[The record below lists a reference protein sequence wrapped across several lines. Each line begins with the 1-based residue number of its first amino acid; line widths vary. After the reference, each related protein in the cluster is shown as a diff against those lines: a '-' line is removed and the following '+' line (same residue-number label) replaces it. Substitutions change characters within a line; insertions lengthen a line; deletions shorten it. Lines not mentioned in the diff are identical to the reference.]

1 MWKGAFPL
9 PFMHLPDEIHKK
21 TKHRSSNAV
30 VIIHVVI
37 EGSHAFMQFKPYAK
51 HSEKKNTSTSVTF
64 VNKIVFIHQN
74 ERRVPNEWTK

>member
-21 TKHRSSNAV
+21 TKHRSLNAV
-30 VIIHVVI
+30 AIIHVVI

-51 HSEKKNTSTSVTF
+51 HSEKKT
-64 VNKIVFIHQN
+64 HRLQ
-74 ERRVPNEWTK
+74 